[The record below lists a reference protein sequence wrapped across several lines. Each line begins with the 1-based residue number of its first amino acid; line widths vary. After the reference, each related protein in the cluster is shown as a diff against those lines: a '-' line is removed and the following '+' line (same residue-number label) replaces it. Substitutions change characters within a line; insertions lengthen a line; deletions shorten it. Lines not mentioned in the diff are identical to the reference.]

1 MRRSLKRFDDNQFG
15 HTGRSHFYD
24 DFDKKFN
31 QGFKLAIVGIAFG
44 WLVGLSIL
52 GFVGWVVYKLLQ
64 HNGVI

>member
-1 MRRSLKRFDDNQFG
+1 MNTNRFPYRHGIHGNSFD
-15 HTGRSHFYD
+15 R

-31 QGFKLAIVGIAFG
+31 SGFKFVIVGVVCCWAI
-44 WLVGLSIL
+44 GLSIL